1 MGGRSGKMNLYFID
15 FVFIIYPFQVFNVI
29 QVIIGK
35 LAFVIKEGRKEASK
49 PLLKTGIS
57 QRQESQHKEPG
68 ERHSGQQRS
77 KMSLYIS
84 SVEVKNFEKSLTKW

>member
-1 MGGRSGKMNLYFID
+1 
-15 FVFIIYPFQVFNVI
+15 
-29 QVIIGK
+29 
-35 LAFVIKEGRKEASK
+35 VIKEGRKEASK

-84 SVEVKNFEKSLTKW
+84 SVESKKF